1 MVLSATFDP
10 PETRNG
16 VGHYIVVALNL
27 KERRFEF
34 LDSLTKPGSS
44 EANRIFRRMDKNMKR
59 AGKEGGSSSD
69 EPLNPP
75 TLDGF
80 VLKHVVVPNQLN
92 WHAPYRFSPPYYSTV
107 YLYFIM

>member
-1 MVLSATFDP
+1 M
-10 PETRNG
+10 
-16 VGHYIVVALNL
+16 VALNL

-80 VLKHVVVPNQLN
+80 VLKHVVVPLQPNGCV
-92 WHAPYRFSPPYYSTV
+92 PYNPSPPYCSTV
-107 YLYFIM
+107 FYISLCETDVFVLLL